1 MRVSWL
7 GGRDFRNL
15 EEFEWSPAPY
25 LNLIV
30 GENGHGKTSVLE
42 ALGLFACLRS
52 FRGAKNQDL
61 VNLRQTSSQ
70 ISALFE
76 PDELSTKVS
85 TVPRIRVDLKF
96 QFLDQNRQ
104 KLGRVITVNS
114 KPIHH
119 TSQYLQRRFGDWQFA
134 LHAIDF
140 DPSSHDLVRGE
151 PTYRREYLDRAI
163 VAQTPDFLDSLRHF
177 RRALEQRNAL
187 LKNLQPT
194 LENRTLLQ
202 IYSEEL
208 AQYGLE
214 VFIRRLTWLKDVQ
227 PYFKQKATNIAP
239 SQKGLSLTYQGSWY
253 SEDLS
258 TLVRDFLKEN
268 TGLEYGISL
277 EIFKKEYLRKL
288 KSQEAAEW
296 AVGHTLS
303 GPHRDDWQ
311 IQLDAQPIK
320 GHGSQGEV
328 RTALLGLKLAEI
340 ELFRSVT
347 GHRPIFLLDDF
358 SSELDLKRR
367 QYLMKFLEKTDLQ
380 AFVTTTEDS
389 LNLGT
394 KIQMVNGRLNASFN
408 PPVSNRTEVVKS
420 LL

>member
-1 MRVSWL
+1 MRVGWL

-30 GENGHGKTSVLE
+30 GENGQGKTSVLE
-42 ALGLFACLRS
+42 ALGLFASLRS

-61 VNLRQTSSQ
+61 INLAQTSSQ
-70 ISALFE
+70 ISALLVPE
-76 PDELSTKVS
+76 DLSTKVS
-85 TVPRIRVDLKF
+85 TVPKVRVEIKY
-96 QFLDQNRQ
+96 QFLDQVRH
-104 KLGRVITVNS
+104 KLGRAITVNS
-114 KPIHH
+114 KPIHQ

-140 DPSSHDLVRGE
+140 NPSSHDLVRGE
-151 PTYRREYLDRAI
+151 PSYRREYLDRAI
-163 VAQTPDFLDSLRHF
+163 VAQVPDFLDSLRHF
-177 RRALEQRNAL
+177 KRSLEQRNAL
-187 LKNLQPT
+187 LKNLEPT
-194 LENRTLLQ
+194 LENRNLLQ
-202 IYSEEL
+202 VYSEEL
-208 AQYGLE
+208 AHYGVE
-214 VFIRRLTWLKDVQ
+214 VFISRLRWLKDIQ
-227 PYFKQKATNIAP
+227 PQFMQKAENIAP
-239 SQKGLSLTYQGSWY
+239 SQKSVSLAYQGSWY

-258 TLVRDFLKEN
+258 NLVRDFLKEN

-277 EIFKKEYLRKL
+277 EIFKKEYQRKL

-367 QYLMKFLEKTDLQ
+367 QYLMKFLENTDLQ

-394 KIQMVNGRLNASFN
+394 RVQMVNGRLNAGYN
-408 PPVSNRTEVVKS
+408 PPLNSGTEGVKS